1 MIRKYFIRAYE
12 NSIPLRYIL
21 FDMKSLS
28 LKLDDNVFDET
39 EKITEVLNIPRNRYI
54 NAALEFYNSHHAR
67 LLLKKKLG
75 NESLLVRANSMET
88 LAEMELLE
96 DGNQD

>member
-1 MIRKYFIRAYE
+1 MITNYFFWAMYQK
-12 NSIPLRYIL
+12 SISLEHIP

-28 LKLDDNVFDET
+28 LKLDEKVFNET
-39 EKITEVLNIPRNRYI
+39 EEVLKMPRNRYI
-54 NAALEFYNSHHAR
+54 NAALDFYNSHHSK

-75 NESLLVRANSMET
+75 KESMLVRENSMET
-88 LAEMELLE
+88 LREMELLE

>member
-1 MIRKYFIRAYE
+1 MITKYLTKGYKNGIY
-12 NSIPLRYIL
+12 LRYIL
-21 FDMKSLS
+21 FGMKNLS

-39 EKITEVLNIPRNRYI
+39 EKITEVLKIPRNRYI

-67 LLLKKKLG
+67 LLLKKKIG

-88 LAEMELLE
+88 LSEMELLE